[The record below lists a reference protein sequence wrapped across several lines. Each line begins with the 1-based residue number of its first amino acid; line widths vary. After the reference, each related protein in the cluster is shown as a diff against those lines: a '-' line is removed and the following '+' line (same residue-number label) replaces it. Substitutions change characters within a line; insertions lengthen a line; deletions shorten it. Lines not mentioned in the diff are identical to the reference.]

1 MRRTEV
7 VKHATVAVCCWLAA
21 ANALSQGLL
30 VDQAS
35 GTVNELIQNSI
46 TLPGN
51 ATAQSFT
58 PSLSAVGFIQ
68 LQAYISAA
76 SSGETV
82 MINLRQ
88 DAYNGPIVSSTDPV
102 FLINKI
108 TQINTFY
115 FSGNVPITPNQIYY
129 FEPVVLSAGNW
140 NIGYKSPSGYD
151 RGQLFS
157 NGLPDNQA
165 DLWFIEGIVV
175 PEPGTVWMLL
185 FGGSMFLWH
194 RRVAKKSWRRHCSRR
209 RTPIW
214 SARRTGRL

>member
-1 MRRTEV
+1 MKQSEA
-7 VKHATVAVCCWLAA
+7 VKLARIAISLLLAA
-21 ANALSQGLL
+21 ATSLAQGFI

-35 GTVNELIQNSI
+35 GTPNEITTEST

-51 ATAQSFT
+51 ATVQSFT
-58 PSLSAVGFIQ
+58 PSLSAVGFVQ
-68 LQAYISAA
+68 FQTFVSAT

-102 FLINKI
+102 FLMNKGTAI
-108 TQINTFY
+108 SSFL
-115 FSGNVPITPNQIYY
+115 FPGNVPITPNQVYY

-140 NIGYKSPSGYD
+140 DIGYKSPSGYD

>member
-102 FLINKI
+102 FLINKGTAI
-108 TQINTFY
+108 STFL
-115 FSGNVPITPNQIYY
+115 FPGNIPITPNQVYY
-129 FEPVVLSAGNW
+129 FEPLVLSGGNW
-140 NIGYKSPSGYD
+140 FVGYKPSSYD
-151 RGQLFS
+151 RGDMYS
-157 NGLPDNQA
+157 NGTPSGGFV
-165 DLWFIEGIVV
+165 DLWFQEGIVV
-175 PEPGTVWMLL
+175 PEPGTVGLL
-185 FGGSMFLWH
+185 FLGTSLFLWY
-194 RRVAKKSWRRHCSRR
+194 RRVGKKS
-209 RTPIW
+209 
-214 SARRTGRL
+214 